1 MSCETLDA
9 GRWTL
14 ASATPHRRS
23 SRRKKRRK
31 PNPQFRG
38 GGGRLRLAADY
49 PRGLLKVCLFTPT
62 FSPHVGG
69 AELDADLIARG
80 LGERGHAV
88 TVLTEKLRAGPPPA
102 DLPYPVAFYRRLF
115 KQHRLP
121 AAPALA
127 LHRLHKRECF
137 DAVLAFYSYPC
148 GYAAVRW
155 GRRELRR
162 GRRRPGI
169 VLSPR
174 GGDLYPNF
182 HGLKKPGV
190 AEVIAKGYR
199 AADRIVSIS
208 SWISERL
215 ETVCSPHPL
224 PPTTVVFNG
233 LDLDAWDAEARG
245 AEAIEPVVE
254 GSFTL
259 QLARV
264 APVKRQDLAVDAMEK
279 LAGAYRERGLRH
291 AIVGEGEL
299 LEPLRARVAERGLG
313 DVVLLPGTI
322 EGPAK
327 SWLYHHARFFVS
339 TSREEGL
346 GNVTLEAMAAGLPM
360 LASDIGP
367 HRELIGDDPATSWG
381 RLFASEKLDACVTAW
396 RAMLD
401 ADLGVLR
408 ARALAERSSF
418 TRAAMIDGYEA
429 ALEAS
434 VGDAA
439 EAWVR

>member
-1 MSCETLDA
+1 M
-9 GRWTL
+9 
-14 ASATPHRRS
+14 
-23 SRRKKRRK
+23 
-31 PNPQFRG
+31 
-38 GGGRLRLAADY
+38 
-49 PRGLLKVCLFTPT
+49 KVCLFTPT

-80 LGERGHAV
+80 LGDRGHAV

-102 DLPYPVAFYRRLF
+102 GLPYPVAFYRRLF
-115 KQHRLP
+115 KQHWMP

-127 LHRLHKRECF
+127 LHRLHKRERF

-162 GRRRPGI
+162 GRARPGI

-174 GGDLYPNF
+174 GGDLYPHF

-224 PPTTVVFNG
+224 PPTTIVFNG
-233 LDLDAWDAEARG
+233 LDLDAWDAEARA
-245 AEAIEPVVE
+245 AESSAPVID
-254 GSFTL
+254 GPFTL

-264 APVKRQDLAVDAMEK
+264 APVKRQDLAVDALTR
-279 LAGAYRERGLRH
+279 LADDYRECGLKH

-346 GNVTLEAMAAGLPM
+346 GNVTLEAMASGLPM

-367 HRELIGDDPATSWG
+367 HRELIGGDPDASWG
-381 RLFASEKLDACVTAW
+381 RLFRSEDLSACVAAW

-401 ADLGVLR
+401 ENLGVLR
-408 ARALAERSSF
+408 ERALAERAGY

-429 ALEAS
+429 ALVAS

-439 EAWVR
+439 EASAR